1 MTSLSWQSLFDYLI
15 RVGDALSQL
24 VNVAVLLGEN
34 PNESIS
40 GRAFRRQRYSLP
52 WRIVYNT
59 VNFLFFNQFNHCR
72 HAYLQD
78 LHRARATIQRHETV
92 WYDVE
97 LPNGDKEE

>member
-1 MTSLSWQSLFDYLI
+1 MNWDAVKAYFI

-34 PNESIS
+34 ANESIS
-40 GRAFRRQRYSLP
+40 GRAFRRQRHSLP

-78 LHRARATIQRHETV
+78 LHRARDTVQRHETV

-97 LPNGDKEE
+97 LPDGDGEE